1 MYSYIYQNSTQLS
14 NLTHTSVVERWTSYA
29 HLIHLNKILY
39 HVTNTYAFDENDW
52 KTFQQDYWIWEKAS
66 H

>member
-1 MYSYIYQNSTQLS
+1 MYSHIYQNSTQLS

-39 HVTNTYAFDENDW
+39 HVTNTYAFDEND
-52 KTFQQDYWIWEKAS
+52 
-66 H
+66 